1 MNNTPD
7 VNDQGQCARA
17 RQELGVYVLGSIAPA
32 QRAQA
37 DRHLAACPRCR
48 AELAGLAGLPAL
60 LRKVPA
66 DEAHQLLLGN
76 TGPSGPP
83 LHGLLS
89 HVVRARRL
97 RRWRLAAAAAVITA
111 SVAAASVL
119 LALHA
124 DRPPAGQTPGRT
136 ITVAAADPATRARA
150 VIRYTAE
157 PWGTELEV
165 QVTGVTVG
173 TRCQLWVSGPGGHQ
187 AAAGSWTVPSGQR
200 AAWVPASASFPAAS
214 VHAFEVTR
222 GQKIL
227 VSVAARR

>member
-1 MNNTPD
+1 MNTTPD
-7 VNDQGQCARA
+7 VSDHMQCARA
-17 RQELGVYVLGSIAPA
+17 RQELGVYVLGAIAPA

-66 DEAHQLLLGN
+66 DEAHQLLPGN
-76 TGPSGPP
+76 TGQAGPP
-83 LHGLLS
+83 LRGLLS

-97 RRWRLAAAAAVITA
+97 RRWRLVAAAAVITA
-111 SVAAASVL
+111 SAAAASGL

-124 DRPPAGQTPGRT
+124 VRPPAGQAPGRT
-136 ITVAAADPATRARA
+136 ITVAAANPATRARA
-150 VIRYTAE
+150 VVRYAAE

-165 QVTGVTVG
+165 QVTGVTAG
-173 TRCQLWVSGPGGHQ
+173 TRCQLWVTGPGRHQ
-187 AAAGSWTVPSGQR
+187 AAAGGWTVPSGQR

-214 VHAFEVTR
+214 VHAFEITT

-227 VSVAARR
+227 VTVAARR